1 MLCPP
6 SAAARLV
13 LLASAPV
20 SRLPARH
27 KHRMHP
33 LFSCTAAIKFLTY
46 EQLSRK
52 ISHYLIDQGGDGQLN
67 PVLRLTAG
75 AGGWRCPL
83 MARLRCC
90 RAVLAGRAWA
100 WRLIYHACGC
110 ARLCGRRRRHQ
121 RCLPCAPGTH
131 WTLEVS
137 SLGAHFVMLH
147 PHQCVPLCVSPFR
160 RPQARALWA

>member
-6 SAAARLV
+6 STAARLV

-27 KHRMHP
+27 KHRVHP
-33 LFSCTAAIKFLTY
+33 LYSCTAAIKFLTY

-75 AGGWRCPL
+75 AGGWRCPTDGT
-83 MARLRCC
+83 A
-90 RAVLAGRAWA
+90 AVLPRRVGGP
-100 WRLIYHACGC
+100 RLGVEADLPRMWLCT
-110 ARLCGRRRRHQ
+110 LCGRRRRH
-121 RCLPCAPGTH
+121 RRRLPCAPGTH
-131 WTLEVS
+131 WTAPWRCPRL
-137 SLGAHFVMLH
+137 
-147 PHQCVPLCVSPFR
+147 
-160 RPQARALWA
+160 ARTS